1 MNKVNVKRFIPLL
14 ISLFALCFAL
24 SWIGAAAK
32 ARAEGETE
40 PSVGKYTFAEGEFA
54 MADGASVRL
63 AGDANGLRFLAGFRS
78 GFDMS
83 KVTGFGMLIGPKDLV
98 GGTLDETAVEKGAA
112 VDIKYSA
119 EEAEKYLFRAE
130 GQDGV
135 EYEVFGGSL
144 TNVYINNYNR
154 DFVGLAYYETEE
166 GRTYAAANEGENVR
180 SLTYVAEK
188 IIEGGKLETYGGTAR
203 ALIESYSDK
212 YQVMN
217 GSFAY
222 GMAGWLSDGENGR
235 ELGFV
240 VGRENKFAGAEY
252 GYMCDDYGTESEYVY
267 SFVNTDKI
275 NEGTEQSE
283 KEINHEKVTG
293 TLTSSP
299 FVVKEGAWLT
309 FSWGGGVNG
318 DVLLK
323 ICSAE
328 DDSVLAVYDNLY
340 QNAGP
345 LQGRTLKRAVDLSE
359 FAGRAAYL
367 VFEDNS
373 TANYG
378 GIVVSDIVT
387 NATECPANAME
398 LAPQGSYIL
407 NAGFEDG
414 NLNGW
419 TYQKGTENGQ
429 INETAVIG
437 DTTFWAERIPYN
449 QSGNFHFDGWKATET
464 ESNSYSLKSTNFTL
478 RGSGFISFKMGGNA
492 AGVKIFRA
500 DGTQIAEYH
509 NTAFQDVN
517 FPNLDEGCRL
527 ATMTTFVADLSEYV
541 GETLYIEL
549 HDREIS
555 SGWAVAFFDDI
566 ITYYKEKPVLDNKF
580 DTVQFY
586 KKVGD
591 AQEET
596 PRSYNI
602 AWVEAVN
609 VYSA

>member
-1 MNKVNVKRFIPLL
+1 
-14 ISLFALCFAL
+14 
-24 SWIGAAAK
+24 
-32 ARAEGETE
+32 
-40 PSVGKYTFAEGEFA
+40 
-54 MADGASVRL
+54 
-63 AGDANGLRFLAGFRS
+63 
-78 GFDMS
+78 
-83 KVTGFGMLIGPKDLV
+83 
-98 GGTLDETAVEKGAA
+98 
-112 VDIKYSA
+112 
-119 EEAEKYLFRAE
+119 
-130 GQDGV
+130 
-135 EYEVFGGSL
+135 
-144 TNVYINNYNR
+144 
-154 DFVGLAYYETEE
+154 
-166 GRTYAAANEGENVR
+166 
-180 SLTYVAEK
+180 
-188 IIEGGKLETYGGTAR
+188 
-203 ALIESYSDK
+203 
-212 YQVMN
+212 
-217 GSFAY
+217 
-222 GMAGWLSDGENGR
+222 
-235 ELGFV
+235 
-240 VGRENKFAGAEY
+240 
-252 GYMCDDYGTESEYVY
+252 
-267 SFVNTDKI
+267 
-275 NEGTEQSE
+275 
-283 KEINHEKVTG
+283 
-293 TLTSSP
+293 
-299 FVVKEGAWLT
+299 
-309 FSWGGGVNG
+309 
-318 DVLLK
+318 
-323 ICSAE
+323 
-328 DDSVLAVYDNLY
+328 
-340 QNAGP
+340 
-345 LQGRTLKRAVDLSE
+345 
-359 FAGRAAYL
+359 
-367 VFEDNS
+367 
-373 TANYG
+373 
-378 GIVVSDIVT
+378 
-387 NATECPANAME
+387 ME

-492 AGVKIFRA
+492 AGVKIFKA

>member
-24 SWIGAAAK
+24 SWIGAAPK

-98 GGTLDETAVEKGAA
+98 EGTLDETDVEKGAA

-345 LQGRTLKRAVDLSE
+345 LQGRTLKRTVDLSE

-373 TANYG
+373 TVNYG

-398 LAPQGSYIL
+398 LAPQGSYFK
-407 NAGFEDG
+407 NAGFEEG
-414 NLNGW
+414 TFSGW
-419 TYQKGTENGQ
+419 TVIDGDAFKEEYIDGSEATFWESARSFDAAGTKFLRGEKDEGATGTIRSDTFTLGGDGYVSFLFGGGGNKEVYVQFVAENGEVLKKVTNDAFKDPVMSNNMNRVF
-429 INETAVIG
+429 IDLHEHIGKRIYIEIVDNATSGFGFANVDDFCVSLTYREALRLLNETKAWAAALPIDPDGPTDG
-437 DTTFWAERIPYN
+437 DS
-449 QSGNFHFDGWKATET
+449 Q
-464 ESNSYSLKSTNFTL
+464 
-478 RGSGFISFKMGGNA
+478 NA
-492 AGVKIFRA
+492 
-500 DGTQIAEYH
+500 Q
-509 NTAFQDVN
+509 
-517 FPNLDEGCRL
+517 
-527 ATMTTFVADLSEYV
+527 
-541 GETLYIEL
+541 
-549 HDREIS
+549 
-555 SGWAVAFFDDI
+555 
-566 ITYYKEKPVLDNKF
+566 
-580 DTVQFY
+580 
-586 KKVGD
+586 
-591 AQEET
+591 
-596 PRSYNI
+596 
-602 AWVEAVN
+602 N
-609 VYSA
+609 VYLREYYGNYELPFSLN